1 MENETIALSRTDID
15 DIVKDVRALVRKLK
29 NTMSKAKTK
38 VLQTFFYTELG
49 KAFLQYDPVLD
60 QVKFIKVSTMEPDG
74 VWHYL
79 ANWRSKEE
87 AFKQLQKIKDKNP
100 NNQRVVR
107 SIDSVICKINQ
118 SRKRYVNH
126 WIVQSLNRK

>member
-1 MENETIALSRTDID
+1 
-15 DIVKDVRALVRKLK
+15 
-29 NTMSKAKTK
+29 MSSAKTK
-38 VLQTFFYTELG
+38 ILQSFFYTELG
-49 KAFLQYDPVLD
+49 KAFLNYDPVSD
-60 QVKFIKVSTMEPDG
+60 QVKFIKAATIESDG

-79 ANWRSKEE
+79 ANWRNKED
-87 AFKQLQKIKDKNP
+87 ALKQLQKIKDKNP

-118 SRKRYVNH
+118 SHKRYVNH

>member
-1 MENETIALSRTDID
+1 MHERW
-15 DIVKDVRALVRKLK
+15 LVRKLK

-60 QVKFIKVSTMEPDG
+60 QVKFIKASTMESDG

-79 ANWRSKEE
+79 ANWRTKEE

-126 WIVQSLNRK
+126 WVVQSLNRK

>member
-1 MENETIALSRTDID
+1 
-15 DIVKDVRALVRKLK
+15 
-29 NTMSKAKTK
+29 MSKAKTK
-38 VLQTFFYTELG
+38 VIQTFFYTELG
-49 KAFLQYDPVLD
+49 KAFLQYDPVSD
-60 QVKFIKVSTMEPDG
+60 QVKFINASTMEPDG

-79 ANWRSKEE
+79 ANWRTKEE